1 MEKYRLKLYIFDIYI
16 DSWIF
21 ENDKFEK
28 KRYLA
33 RDIHID
39 NGKIQDFIMYP
50 GWIDSWMLDIWISK
64 ISGYLNIWISEYLN
78 I

>member
-1 MEKYRLKLYIFDIYI
+1 MEKYRLKLYILDIYI

-33 RDIHID
+33 RDIHI
-39 NGKIQDFIMYP
+39 
-50 GWIDSWMLDIWISK
+50 SWMDRQLNARYLDI
-64 ISGYLNIWISEYLN
+64 
-78 I
+78 